1 MTRMCKNV
9 TFENELGNSKLLSL
23 KNKNKYVMSFG
34 NLIYQ
39 LTNECKTIIRHI
51 EQTTKKL
58 IKAKYALAFNKTC
71 INENI
76 LPKYSNLNIYI
87 RVE

>member
-1 MTRMCKNV
+1 
-9 TFENELGNSKLLSL
+9 
-23 KNKNKYVMSFG
+23 MSFG
-34 NLIYQ
+34 DLIHQ
-39 LTNECKTIIRHI
+39 LGNEHKTVIRHI

-76 LPKYSNLNIYI
+76 VNHCHYLQHSPISVI
-87 RVE
+87 

>member
-1 MTRMCKNV
+1 
-9 TFENELGNSKLLSL
+9 
-23 KNKNKYVMSFG
+23 MSFG
-34 NLIYQ
+34 DLIHQ
-39 LTNECKTIIRHI
+39 LGNEPKTIIRHI

-76 LPKYSNLNIYI
+76 LPKYSNIYI
-87 RVE
+87 YIYK